1 MDIFSEMFVTG
12 GNIGL
17 TWAKIS
23 SGTPLCL
30 DLWCQGGSFMTNNE
44 YILPV
49 MESSVKV
56 SCVSWLY
63 DIYFC

>member
-12 GNIGL
+12 GNIGQNQ
-17 TWAKIS
+17 AKIS

-30 DLWCQGGSFMTNNE
+30 DLWCQGGRFMTNNE

-49 MESSVKV
+49 VESSTAVF
-56 SCVSWLY
+56 CVLWL
-63 DIYFC
+63 